1 MFGEGRIANFEDVL
15 DLKLS
20 PFLSSVYVFSPRVP
34 THSRVP
40 SVVAHRVCR
49 AYQFWRANAG
59 AFRACFHMCGYSGH
73 ALRVAK
79 WAFRLGGVRRWARR
93 MADAGSVEEQGR
105 IWDEHL
111 RPVLLAPWIARLF
124 LANPSVLL
132 FCFLGSC

>member
-1 MFGEGRIANFEDVL
+1 
-15 DLKLS
+15 
-20 PFLSSVYVFSPRVP
+20 
-34 THSRVP
+34 
-40 SVVAHRVCR
+40 
-49 AYQFWRANAG
+49 
-59 AFRACFHMCGYSGH
+59 MCGYSGH

-132 FCFLGSC
+132 FFSGLCVADWVDVYVCVTGCFCGTRLGCL